1 MIGRHERVKRDEAE
15 WQGLKRS
22 KKLEGVSSRDGK
34 QGLGAASKCYF
45 TEWENNDGTDEG
57 KSKEQGKE
65 QSKVA

>member
-34 QGLGAASKCYF
+34 QGLRAASKCYF
-45 TEWENNDGTDEG
+45 TESGKTMMVQMRVRA
-57 KSKEQGKE
+57 KSKERNR
-65 QSKVA
+65 VR